1 MSATNKS
8 ALAERQIRRTQL
20 RISEEEAHLDRLI
33 VQGFPTQALVDALRK
48 MKAALRVLQHQRRNA
63 SQNLNFPAAPSGTAK
78 GLAFY
83 LDPA

>member
-33 VQGFPTQALVDALRK
+33 VQGFPTQALVDALHK
-48 MKAALRVLQHQRRNA
+48 MKAALRV
-63 SQNLNFPAAPSGTAK
+63 
-78 GLAFY
+78 
-83 LDPA
+83 